1 VIPTNCHSLAARFKY
16 GTTDRLGM
24 SGRAAMAVSDV
35 ADLDIEKMRAGADQ
49 ASSLLKSMANEN
61 RLLVLCYLVE
71 GEKSVTELQRHLPL
85 SQSALSQHLAVLR
98 REGLVTTRREAQS
111 IYYSLA
117 SDEARAVLSTLYE
130 LYCK

>member
-1 VIPTNCHSLAARFKY
+1 
-16 GTTDRLGM
+16 
-24 SGRAAMAVSDV
+24 MAVSDV